1 MTVVNGTGPVSP
13 CAICV
18 MDFCRSNR
26 MTLAMEHPIQIVPI
40 AQLWPV
46 RFSIAPF
53 ILLRLRWLQLRRAFP
68 PYGLVILA
76 LAVVAAI
83 LVMQRVMLQ
92 HHRAAPSF
100 AGCALLIV
108 WGLHQRRGDLHFLLR
123 HVPQARQAM
132 AMEYGV
138 LMLPVLVGLLSVR
151 AWAVAEILPLGC
163 LTAWMP
169 VLRSGSV
176 RGAWLRRWVPVR
188 LFEWRA
194 FLQNTHPISLLLWV
208 LAFAF
213 CWLPVLPLFLL
224 GIVALTATSSQEQCE
239 PRVMLLTTATD
250 GRSLLLT
257 KVRGA
262 VMLIGG
268 LMLPVLVAA
277 TLFRPDWWWVHLG
290 FGFGM
295 VVMTAYA
302 VVLKYANYHPGARL
316 DANGANLTIA
326 ALFAILPGLSLV
338 PLVMLLTEWPK
349 ARANLNAW
357 FHAHHH

>member
-1 MTVVNGTGPVSP
+1 
-13 CAICV
+13 
-18 MDFCRSNR
+18 
-26 MTLAMEHPIQIVPI
+26 MEHSAAFVPI
-40 AQLWPV
+40 AHIWPL
-46 RFSIAPF
+46 RSSYAPF

-76 LAVVAAI
+76 LAVVTAI
-83 LVMQRVMLQ
+83 WLLDRVMLQ
-92 HHRAAPSF
+92 YHRAVPSF
-100 AGCALLIV
+100 AGGALLIV
-108 WGLHQRRGDLHFLLR
+108 WSLHQRREDLHFLLR

-138 LMLPVLVGLLSVR
+138 LVLPVLVGLLSVR
-151 AWAVAEILPLGC
+151 AWAVAGMLPLVC
-163 LTAWMP
+163 LAAWLP
-169 VLRSGSV
+169 VFRSGSV

-194 FLQNTHPISLLLWV
+194 FLQATHPISLLLWGAA
-208 LAFAF
+208 LAF
-213 CWLPVLPLFLL
+213 CWLPVLPIFLL
-224 GIVALTATSSQEQCE
+224 GIVALTATASQEQCE
-239 PRVMLLTTATD
+239 PRVMLLATATD

-295 VVMTAYA
+295 VAMVAYA
-302 VVLKYANYHPGARL
+302 VVLKYANYRPSARL
-316 DANGANLTIA
+316 EANGAYLTIA
-326 ALFAILPGLSLV
+326 VLFAILPGLSVV

-349 ARANLNAW
+349 ACANLNAY
-357 FHAHHH
+357 FHAHHR